1 MRVYVIIYLHTAVGI
16 GTPKTPRTSATSFQQ
31 SQSTPKSKPTSQGQT
46 TQQSKPTSQGQ
57 TTQQSNGVVEMDD
70 DFNLME
76 AEQSMLSQ

>member
-1 MRVYVIIYLHTAVGI
+1 VNQSYIIIIIMRVYVIIYLHTAVGI

-46 TQQSKPTSQGQ
+46 TQQS
-57 TTQQSNGVVEMDD
+57 NGVEEMDD
-70 DFNLME
+70 DFDLME

>member
-16 GTPKTPRTSATSFQQ
+16 GTPKTPRPSVTSFQQ

-70 DFNLME
+70 DFDLME